1 MQDATLT
8 AAQARTAVKLQQD
21 AASAND
27 YAKGAWATNTKRN
40 YRTALI
46 QFACYVGTLP
56 PDYVPLNTR
65 SRRTLTAAEAAARE
79 RRERDAVRAA
89 LPVSGAV
96 LKSYIAHLANAGAK
110 PATIELKLAAL
121 AHAHRL
127 AGLEMDRSEAVLTL
141 RGIKRDKGT
150 AQRKA
155 GALKQDALLAI
166 VEALPD
172 TLLGKRNKALLLL
185 GWAGALRVSELVGLD
200 VGDAGKGSS
209 GFVRFEERGLLVTL
223 TRSKTDQEQRG
234 QVVAVPYGATANCPV
249 RAVSDWLNATGIDGG
264 PLFLRAYKGSK
275 LSNAR
280 LSAQGARKALG
291 SAAVAAGMAK
301 EVVDVGGGVRRYEML
316 NGEPLSPHSLRAG
329 FITSATG
336 ADVGLAAIK
345 RQSRHKSLSC
355 LLGYVREAQAFRGNA
370 LRKMGL

>member
-27 YAKGAWATNTKRN
+27 YAKGAWAANTKRN

-56 PDYVPLNTR
+56 AGYVALNKR
-65 SRRTLTAAEAAARE
+65 SRRTLAAGEAAARE

-89 LPVSGAV
+89 LPVSGTV

-121 AHAHRL
+121 SHAHRL
-127 AGLEMDRSEAVLTL
+127 AGLEMDRSEAALTL
-141 RGIKRDKGT
+141 KGIRRAKGT

-166 VEALPD
+166 VEALPP

-200 VGDAGKGSS
+200 VGEAGNGSS
-209 GFVRFEERGLLVTL
+209 GFVRIDGRGLLVTL

-234 QVVAVPYGATANCPV
+234 QVVAVPYGTSANCPV
-249 RAVSDWLNATGIDGG
+249 RAVSDWLDAAGIERG
-264 PLFLRAYKGSK
+264 PLFLRAYKGGK
-275 LSNAR
+275 LSSAR
-280 LSAQGARKALG
+280 LSVQGARKVLG
-291 SAAVAAGMAK
+291 NTAVAAGLAK
-301 EVVDVGGGVRRYEML
+301 EIVHESGGACRYEML

-329 FITSATG
+329 FITSAAG
-336 ADVGLAAIK
+336 AEVGLAAIQ
-345 RQSRHKSLSC
+345 RQSRHKSLSV
-355 LLGYVREAQAFRGNA
+355 LMGYMRESNAFSGNA
-370 LRKMGL
+370 LRKMEL